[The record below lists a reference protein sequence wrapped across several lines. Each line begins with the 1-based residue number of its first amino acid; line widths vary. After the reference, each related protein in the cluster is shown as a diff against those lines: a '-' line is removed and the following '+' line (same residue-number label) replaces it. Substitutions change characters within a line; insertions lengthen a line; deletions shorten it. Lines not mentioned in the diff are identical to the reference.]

1 MVAQKVEKAAKRKK
15 VASGSGPGG
24 ETVKRPKFARA
35 KVQKVKEQG
44 SMRSVYIPPNRFAY
58 AQFN

>member
-15 VASGSGPGG
+15 VASGG

-35 KVQKVKEQG
+35 KVQKVKERG